1 MWTVMTKQR
10 NYFLFSFFRF
20 LYRNNCYSYKYFV
33 RFFKQKYNQSFDK
46 KFQFFLGNRFI
57 FLLFN
62 KNEWIKSL
70 LNPSGNIV
78 KNNGTIFPTSAFP
91 CKAVK
96 TQIRHLKLKIT
107 HSCSFGELCKTF
119 FFFYKY
125 PAKTSRSNF
134 SEKFKFS
141 ATLCDNTALTI
152 ITSCKPL
159 PCRYL
164 TLARIRLRSWSKYNN
179 LTFDSQDV
187 WRCTLLYKQLNEEP
201 CQTEIS
207 VKIKVT
213 GKDNFLTPA
222 FQDTFPSQL

>member
-1 MWTVMTKQR
+1 MNFAR
-10 NYFLFSFFRF
+10 L
-20 LYRNNCYSYKYFV
+20 
-33 RFFKQKYNQSFDK
+33 
-46 KFQFFLGNRFI
+46 
-57 FLLFN
+57 
-62 KNEWIKSL
+62 
-70 LNPSGNIV
+70 
-78 KNNGTIFPTSAFP
+78 
-91 CKAVK
+91 
-96 TQIRHLKLKIT
+96 
-107 HSCSFGELCKTF
+107 F
-119 FFFYKY
+119 FFFNKY

-222 FQDTFPSQL
+222 FQDTFPSQLSEKYLLISYYCLTREVTCQALRSVADRRTSRDYLLFRIIERSDFNLY